1 MNRLHQILLGLL
13 GVQLLLTAI
22 MFGPR
27 VFTSEASAGP
37 LWPDFEAEK
46 VVEITVQDGDGNS
59 VTLVKKDDAWVL
71 PPYDDFPAQE
81 SKVTPLLEK
90 IAGLQTNRLVTQT
103 ESSHKRLKVAKDDFN
118 RLIELKLQNGDT
130 FQLYLGSSGGA
141 GATHVRPA
149 DRTEVYLASD
159 LNTFDANARL
169 SAWIDTQYY
178 TVPESSVVGITLENA
193 NGRFEFEKEGE
204 SWVMKGLAE
213 GENFKENNVI
223 SLVTRA
229 TSLRMTRPIG
239 REEKPEFGLDQP
251 LATVTLRTKEGDT
264 EKTYTLRIGALN
276 EEDNEYVAS
285 WSESPYFVYISKFTG
300 DSFIEK
306 TRAEYAEV
314 PEEEPAAEE
323 EAGTSE

>member
-1 MNRLHQILLGLL
+1 M
-13 GVQLLLTAI
+13 
-22 MFGPR
+22 
-27 VFTSEASAGP
+27 
-37 LWPDFEAEK
+37 
-46 VVEITVQDGDGNS
+46 
-59 VTLVKKDDAWVL
+59 
-71 PPYDDFPAQE
+71 
-81 SKVTPLLEK
+81 
-90 IAGLQTNRLVTQT
+90 
-103 ESSHKRLKVAKDDFN
+103 
-118 RLIELKLQNGDT
+118 
-130 FQLYLGSSGGA
+130 YLGSSGGA

-306 TRAEYAEV
+306 TRADYAEV